1 MTPAT
6 LLAADHSDLLRHLL
20 VDMALKAAIT
30 VAALTVLA
38 LGMCALW
45 RRAGRARHGGSGRPT
60 PARRPSSR
68 DL

>member
-1 MTPAT
+1 MTPAA

-20 VDMALKAAIT
+20 LDMALKAAIV

-38 LGMCALW
+38 LGMRAIW
-45 RRAGRARHGGSGRPT
+45 RRAGRGPHGNPHGRP
-60 PARRPSSR
+60 PSR